1 MDSIASTGVSSQMAD
16 VVSIYAL
23 RKALDVQQ
31 STMTQLLQALPQPSY
46 NNPPNLGS
54 RVDTRA

>member
-1 MDSIASTGVSSQMAD
+1 MDNLSASGVSSQTAD

-23 RKALDVQQ
+23 RKSLDIQQ

-46 NNPPNLGS
+46 NNPPNLGN
-54 RVDTRA
+54 RIDTRA